1 MKLLGRDEPLT
12 LAEVQAS
19 ADKLRATFDSL
30 AGDGERLKR
39 KLEGDHYWLVETMWK
54 IRKDVGVVTRENTS
68 PRNSVTL
75 TNKII
80 GLTLDLEYLEDR
92 AKEFAELLPDL
103 VSPSIA
109 SDFAE
114 LIALI
119 SSAEGHLRLYE
130 LTLYMAIMGIDVVGV
145 DRLSISGMRAEIRD
159 YLERFEKVEAV
170 PKSMRLSVNLSKLR
184 IHYEAALKQIDY
196 LFAKEARREEKVLEE
211 AAKEAADDAK
221 LHRFCDAQ
229 SAVAASCRKAKD
241 WLEFTTDEH
250 FEECCKAMASEV
262 RRAMGELGAA
272 TIDLQHSP
280 NYGKYRS
287 EYDAASLTSKS
298 VLASIDKAVEHHQ
311 NSLTWWGRFA
321 NWVDDCLRTKEP
333 M

>member
-30 AGDGERLKR
+30 SGDGEKLKR

-54 IRKDVGVVTRENTS
+54 IRKDVGVVKRENTS
-68 PRNSVTL
+68 PRTSVAL
-75 TNKII
+75 ANKII

-92 AKEFAELLPDL
+92 ATEFAELLPDL
-103 VSPSIA
+103 VSPSVA

-119 SSAEGHLRLYE
+119 SSAESSLRLYDIA
-130 LTLYMAIMGIDVVGV
+130 LYMAMMGIDVEGV
-145 DRLSISGMRAEIRD
+145 DRLSITGMRPEIQD

-170 PKSMRLSVNLSKLR
+170 PKSMRMSVNLTKLR
-184 IHYEAALKQIDY
+184 IHYEAALKQIDR
-196 LFAKEARREEKVLEE
+196 LLAEEDRRVKKAVEK
-211 AAKEAADDAK
+211 ATKEAADDAK
-221 LHRFCDAQ
+221 LYRFCDAQ

-250 FEECCKAMASEV
+250 FEECCKALASEV
-262 RRAMGELGAA
+262 RRAMSELGAA

-321 NWVDDCLRTKEP
+321 NWVDNCLRTKEP